1 MKLTMLAPLVL
12 TALLSVSPSAFAKD
26 EVSRDGVKVD
36 EMSAWR
42 KLVPEEQLEAAAQQQ
57 YAALTQQA
65 GKQGALVPENHSETQ
80 RLRAIAQRIIPQ
92 AERWNQRATQWKWEV
107 NLINSKEIN
116 AFCMPGGKIAFFTGL
131 LSGLKLT
138 DDEAAIVMGH
148 EIAHAL
154 REHGRERMAKQ
165 GATNAGAKI
174 LGFGLSA
181 VLGVDPNI
189 TGAVTGLGAN
199 LASLSFSRSDETEA
213 DLVGLDI
220 AARAGYDPRAGV
232 ALWQKMGMINKNS
245 APQWFST
252 HPSGKNRIAE
262 MQKHMP
268 EVMPLYAK
276 IKGTSLSALPPY
288 QSNIKGVAPIP

>member
-1 MKLTMLAPLVL
+1 MKQFAVFLFCLASVL
-12 TALLSVSPSAFAKD
+12 PVSAKD
-26 EVSRDGVKVD
+26 KAAGANDGVKVE

-42 KLVPEEQLEAAAQQQ
+42 KLIPEDQLEAAAQQQ
-57 YAALTQQA
+57 YASLTQQA
-65 GKQGALVPENHSETQ
+65 GKQGALAPADHPQTQ
-80 RLRAIAQRIIPQ
+80 RLRAIANRIIPQ
-92 AERWNQRATQWKWEV
+92 ATRWNERAAQWKWEI
-107 NLINSKEIN
+107 NLIGSKEIN

-131 LSGLKLT
+131 LNGLKLT

-165 GATNAGAKI
+165 GATNAGAK
-174 LGFGLSA
+174 LLSFGLSA
-181 VLGVDPNI
+181 VFGVDPNL

-199 LASLSFSRSDETEA
+199 LASMSFSRADETEA

-232 ALWQKMGMINKNS
+232 ALWQKMSMINKNS

-276 IKGTSLSALPPY
+276 AKSADMSALPPY
-288 QSNIKGVAPIP
+288 QSNVKGVGPIP

>member
-1 MKLTMLAPLVL
+1 MKLIAPFSLMLA
-12 TALLSVSPSAFAKD
+12 ALLSVSPPAFSKD

-42 KLVPEEQLEAAAQQQ
+42 KLIPEDQLEAAAQQQ

-65 GKQGALVPENHSETQ
+65 GKQGVLVSADHPQTQ
-80 RLRAIAQRIIPQ
+80 RLRTIANRIIPQ
-92 AERWNQRATQWKWEV
+92 AVRWNERAGQWKWEI
-107 NLINSKEIN
+107 NLIDAKEIN

-131 LSGLKLT
+131 LNGLKLT

-181 VLGVDPNI
+181 VLGVDPNL
-189 TGAVTGLGAN
+189 TGAVAGLGAN
-199 LASLSFSRSDETEA
+199 LASMSFSRADETEA

-232 ALWQKMGMINKNS
+232 ALWQKMSMVNKNS

-262 MQKHMP
+262 MQKRMP

-276 IKGTSLSALPPY
+276 SKGTALSALPPY
-288 QSNIKGVAPIP
+288 QSNVKGVGPIP